1 MSDMRKLL
9 ESMTKFAGEPE
20 QKPGDQ
26 VRGTERAKKK
36 KSGKHP
42 FQGRLVGGESVIR
55 ELEKQLVEGELER
68 RLREEF
74 EQFNEFAPP
83 GNDGSGDDS
92 FDDETLKR
100 MAAQW
105 WQGDEDPRIEQTLAA
120 AGWEIGQ
127 DEGYDNGGVFVV
139 QSGDV
144 NGNSYIS
151 WPAEELEGLGE
162 GIFGFMP
169 KPESKPKAVP
179 ADEFTAKLIA
189 NRQQKKTTPPKEKI
203 YRGPEEYRKHREV
216 DEEQVNEL
224 GANNPSQPNSA
235 VTGAATTAQPGQP
248 PAPVDP
254 KDAAA
259 LKQSLA
265 KLKTS
270 VPGLD
275 ITKAA
280 TTMAKADTGTQLNPA
295 DKNIA
300 SAFAPDLANLMKNP
314 QMASQLKMMIDKAD
328 QQEKAAAA
336 KPAGTV

>member
-9 ESMTKFAGEPE
+9 ESMNKFAGEPE
-20 QKPGDQ
+20 QRPGDQ
-26 VRGTERAKKK
+26 VRGTEPATKK

-83 GNDGSGDDS
+83 RDDSSGDDGFS
-92 FDDETLKR
+92 DETLKR
-100 MAAQW
+100 LAAQW
-105 WQGDEDPRIEQTLAA
+105 WQGDEDPRIEKTLAA

-162 GIFGFMP
+162 AINLGTLR
-169 KPESKPKAVP
+169 SAVGAKQEP
-179 ADEFTAKLIA
+179 DEFAAKLLA
-189 NRQQKKTTPPKEKI
+189 RRQQQQAQAPREKV
-203 YRGPEEYRKHREV
+203 YRGPEEYRKEKAV
-216 DEEQVNEL
+216 AEKQINEL
-224 GANNPSQPNSA
+224 GANNPPQQNSA
-235 VTGAATTAQPGQP
+235 VTGTATTSGAA
-248 PAPVDP
+248 APVNP

-259 LKQSLA
+259 LKQSLM

-275 ITKAA
+275 VTKAV

-295 DKNIA
+295 DQKIA
-300 SAFAPDLANLMKNP
+300 SAIAPQLANVMKNP
-314 QMASQLKMMIDKAD
+314 QMATSLKMMIDKAD

-336 KPAGTV
+336 KPPGTL

>member
-26 VRGTERAKKK
+26 VRGTERATKK

-55 ELEKQLVEGELER
+55 ELEQQLAEGDVER

-74 EQFNEFAPP
+74 EKFEDVEEAISLDTLRSAVGAKQEPDEFA
-83 GNDGSGDDS
+83 
-92 FDDETLKR
+92 
-100 MAAQW
+100 
-105 WQGDEDPRIEQTLAA
+105 
-120 AGWEIGQ
+120 
-127 DEGYDNGGVFVV
+127 
-139 QSGDV
+139 
-144 NGNSYIS
+144 
-151 WPAEELEGLGE
+151 
-162 GIFGFMP
+162 
-169 KPESKPKAVP
+169 
-179 ADEFTAKLIA
+179 AKLLA
-189 NRQQKKTTPPKEKI
+189 RRQQQQAQAPREKV
-203 YRGPEEYRKHREV
+203 YRGPEEYRKEKEKAV
-216 DEEQVNEL
+216 AEEQVNEL
-224 GANNPSQPNSA
+224 GANNPPQPNSA
-235 VTGAATTAQPGQP
+235 VTGTATAAQPGQP